1 MFSSFRVYFCVV
13 WPAAQ
18 PHFFFFFFSANEPN
32 WQHCT
37 TTLNQPK
44 NDGKSQN
51 VSSAWLLHWHA
62 PLSIH
67 IQMFRHST
75 VCTVS
80 YWALWKR
87 RRSHMERNVLIS
99 FDWQKVLDWSFLW
112 KSVEGPQKYNRSI
125 LVCEVWLSER
135 VSERET
141 DSIGAEQINSIHIDT
156 ARWKNAISVL
166 QRLRR
171 GCFVMNHFWNP
182 PQLLTQMER
191 LERHLAA
198 EPRRILIITVY
209 AHILQVCFQSIRSR
223 RVGLPSQLSQPA
235 LTNSQ
240 TATLKL
246 CPQMLLFTL
255 AHKGDMKHG

>member
-1 MFSSFRVYFCVV
+1 MGNHRMSHQHGSYTDMLLSPFTYRCLDIVQYVQCHTGLSGNGEDHTWKEMCCSVV
-13 WPAAQ
+13 DT
-18 PHFFFFFFSANEPN
+18 EM
-32 WQHCT
+32 
-37 TTLNQPK
+37 
-44 NDGKSQN
+44 
-51 VSSAWLLHWHA
+51 
-62 PLSIH
+62 I
-67 IQMFRHST
+67 
-75 VCTVS
+75 
-80 YWALWKR
+80 
-87 RRSHMERNVLIS
+87 LIS

-255 AHKGDMKHG
+255 AHKGDMKHS